1 MRDLNENTIDG
12 TGNFVV
18 KLRKNESTESL
29 IRRFVK
35 KTKKEKLL
43 DEIMERKY
51 FKKPTTKKR
60 EAHFKRKATLAKLK
74 AKEKLE
80 MQVDD

>member
-1 MRDLNENTIDG
+1 MKDLNESVIDG

-18 KLRKNESTESL
+18 KLRKNETTESL

-43 DEIMERKY
+43 DELLERKY
-51 FKKPTTKKR
+51 FKKPTTKRR
-60 EAHFKRKATLAKLK
+60 EALFKRRATLAKLK

-80 MQVDD
+80 LQLDD